1 MTDLLVPQRVP
12 DPFREH
18 YRALILGSA
27 LRAAETDAANHRANG
42 HRLRSRRAEL
52 AAYEL
57 RRLNGQ
63 PAEPLGRRR
72 RFGLALR
79 ASIGTVWLATL
90 ALLLLDL
97 VTFGIESWT
106 TSVAD
111 IGLIVFTFA
120 WFWIT
125 VDDLEPIHPPGAGS
139 STSLVDR

>member
-1 MTDLLVPQRVP
+1 MNDLLVPERVP

-27 LRAAETDAANHRANG
+27 LRTAETDVARHRASG
-42 HRLRSRRAEL
+42 HRLRTRRAEL
-52 AAYEL
+52 AAREL
-57 RRLNGQ
+57 RLLNASA
-63 PAEPLGRRR
+63 PAGPLGRGR

-111 IGLIVFTFA
+111 IGLIAFTFA

-125 VDDLEPIHPPGAGS
+125 VDDLEPIHARGSERLDLPG
-139 STSLVDR
+139 